1 MNLNFKKWVLLIL
14 LSFIW
19 GSSFILI
26 KKGLIG
32 MTPWQLG
39 GYRLVISSIF
49 IFLIGFKSLKGLN
62 KKDWKWLSISGFLG
76 SFFPSFLFAYAEL
89 EVDSSVTSALN
100 SLVPINTVLLGYFIF
115 KIKSSRFQL
124 LGVVIGFFGAM
135 LLIAEGAE
143 LNPNQNYNYSGFI
156 LLATLMYAANVNIIK
171 RFLNEVSPLAIATA
185 NFIVIFIPSL
195 LVLFFSKALHSE
207 TIQRPEFSFSLLCI
221 VILSIFG
228 TALAKI
234 LFNTLIQISTP
245 VFASSVTYLMPFVAL
260 LWGIMD
266 SEIFNLKQLLSLLII
281 LSGIYLVNK
290 KTKKKAIL

>member
-1 MNLNFKKWVLLIL
+1 ML

-49 IFLIGFKSLKGLN
+49 IFLIGFKSLRGLN

-124 LGVVIGFFGAM
+124 LGVGIGFFGAM

>member
-1 MNLNFKKWVLLIL
+1 MSKFFSLLFICLFSFSAFSQKRSNFREREIAIQQ
-14 LSFIW
+14 SNI
-19 GSSFILI
+19 
-26 KKGLIG
+26 
-32 MTPWQLG
+32 QLG
-39 GYRLVISSIF
+39 
-49 IFLIGFKSLKGLN
+49 
-62 KKDWKWLSISGFLG
+62 
-76 SFFPSFLFAYAEL
+76 E
-89 EVDSSVTSALN
+89 AL
-100 SLVPINTVLLGYFIF
+100 
-115 KIKSSRFQL
+115 
-124 LGVVIGFFGAM
+124 

-143 LNPNQNYNYSGFI
+143 LNPNQDYNYSGFI
-156 LLATLMYAANVNIIK
+156 LLATVMYAANVNIIK

-207 TIQRPEFSFSLLCI
+207 TIQRPEFSFSMLCI

-266 SEIFNLKQLLSLLII
+266 SEIFNLKQVLSLLII

-290 KTKKKAIL
+290 KT

>member
-1 MNLNFKKWVLLIL
+1 ML

-124 LGVVIGFFGAM
+124 LGVVIGFFGAL

-185 NFIVIFIPSL
+185 NFVVIFIPSL

-234 LFNTLIQISTP
+234 LFTTLIQISTP

-266 SEIFNLKQLLSLLII
+266 YEIFNLKQLLSLLII

-290 KTKKKAIL
+290 KT

>member
-49 IFLIGFKSLKGLN
+49 IFLIGFKSLRGLN

-76 SFFPSFLFAYAEL
+76 SFFPTFLFAYAEL

-124 LGVVIGFFGAM
+124 LGVGIGFFGAM

-195 LVLFFSKALHSE
+195 LVLFFSKALQSE

-290 KTKKKAIL
+290 KT

>member
-290 KTKKKAIL
+290 KT

>member
-49 IFLIGFKSLKGLN
+49 IFLIGFKSLRGLN

-124 LGVVIGFFGAM
+124 LGVGIGFFGAM

-195 LVLFFSKALHSE
+195 LVLFFSKALHGE

-290 KTKKKAIL
+290 KT

>member
-1 MNLNFKKWVLLIL
+1 MLLML

-124 LGVVIGFFGAM
+124 LGVVIGFFGAL

-143 LNPNQNYNYSGFI
+143 LNPKQNYNYSGFI

-185 NFIVIFIPSL
+185 NFVVIFIPSL
-195 LVLFFSKALHSE
+195 FVLFFSKALHSE

-266 SEIFNLKQLLSLLII
+266 YEIFNLKQLLSLLII

-290 KTKKKAIL
+290 KT

>member
-1 MNLNFKKWVLLIL
+1 ML

-124 LGVVIGFFGAM
+124 LGVVIGFFGAL

-185 NFIVIFIPSL
+185 NFVVIFIPSL

-207 TIQRPEFSFSLLCI
+207 TIQRPEFSFSLLCV

-266 SEIFNLKQLLSLLII
+266 YEIFNLKQLLSLLII

-290 KTKKKAIL
+290 KT

>member
-1 MNLNFKKWVLLIL
+1 ML

-124 LGVVIGFFGAM
+124 LGVGIGFFGAM

-185 NFIVIFIPSL
+185 NFVVIFIPSL

-290 KTKKKAIL
+290 KT

>member
-1 MNLNFKKWVLLIL
+1 VNLNFKKWVLLIL

-49 IFLIGFKSLKGLN
+49 IFLIGFKSLRGLN

-124 LGVVIGFFGAM
+124 LGVGIGFFGAM

-195 LVLFFSKALHSE
+195 LVLFFSKALHGE

-290 KTKKKAIL
+290 KT

>member
-49 IFLIGFKSLKGLN
+49 IFLIGFKSLRGLN

-124 LGVVIGFFGAM
+124 LGVGIGFFGAM

-195 LVLFFSKALHSE
+195 LVLFFSKALHGE

-266 SEIFNLKQLLSLLII
+266 YEIFNLKQLLSLLII

-290 KTKKKAIL
+290 KT

>member
-1 MNLNFKKWVLLIL
+1 
-14 LSFIW
+14 
-19 GSSFILI
+19 
-26 KKGLIG
+26 

-124 LGVVIGFFGAM
+124 LGVVIGFFGAL

-143 LNPNQNYNYSGFI
+143 LNPNQDYNYSGFI
-156 LLATLMYAANVNIIK
+156 LLATVMYAANVNIIK

-207 TIQRPEFSFSLLCI
+207 TIQRPEFSFSMLCI

-266 SEIFNLKQLLSLLII
+266 SEIFNLKQVLSLLII
-281 LSGIYLVNK
+281 LSGIYLVNR
-290 KTKKKAIL
+290 KT

>member
-1 MNLNFKKWVLLIL
+1 ML

-124 LGVVIGFFGAM
+124 LGVVIGFFGAL

-185 NFIVIFIPSL
+185 NFVVIFIPSL

-290 KTKKKAIL
+290 KT

>member
-124 LGVVIGFFGAM
+124 LGVGIGFFGAM

>member
-1 MNLNFKKWVLLIL
+1 ML

-124 LGVVIGFFGAM
+124 LGVVIGFFGAL

-185 NFIVIFIPSL
+185 NFVVIFIPSL

-266 SEIFNLKQLLSLLII
+266 YEIFNLKQLLSLLII

-290 KTKKKAIL
+290 KT

>member
-1 MNLNFKKWVLLIL
+1 MNLNFKKWILLLL

-124 LGVVIGFFGAM
+124 LGVVIGFFGAL

-143 LNPNQNYNYSGFI
+143 LNPNQDYNYSGFI
-156 LLATLMYAANVNIIK
+156 LLATVMYAANVNIIK

-207 TIQRPEFSFSLLCI
+207 TIQRPEFSFSMLCI

-266 SEIFNLKQLLSLLII
+266 SEIFNLKQVLSLLII
-281 LSGIYLVNK
+281 LSGIYLVNR
-290 KTKKKAIL
+290 KT

>member
-1 MNLNFKKWVLLIL
+1 MNLNFKKWILLLL

-76 SFFPSFLFAYAEL
+76 SFFPSFLFAHAEL

-124 LGVVIGFFGAM
+124 LGVVIGFFGAL

-143 LNPNQNYNYSGFI
+143 LNPNQDYNYSGFI
-156 LLATLMYAANVNIIK
+156 LLATVMYAANVNIIK

-185 NFIVIFIPSL
+185 NFVVIFIPSL

-207 TIQRPEFSFSLLCI
+207 TIQRPEFSFSMLCI

-266 SEIFNLKQLLSLLII
+266 SEIFNLKQVLSLLII
-281 LSGIYLVNK
+281 LSGIYLVNR
-290 KTKKKAIL
+290 KT

>member
-1 MNLNFKKWVLLIL
+1 
-14 LSFIW
+14 
-19 GSSFILI
+19 
-26 KKGLIG
+26 

-76 SFFPSFLFAYAEL
+76 SFFPSFLFAHAEL

-124 LGVVIGFFGAM
+124 LGVVIGFFGAL

-143 LNPNQNYNYSGFI
+143 LNPNQDYNYSGFI
-156 LLATLMYAANVNIIK
+156 LLATVMYAANVNIIK

-185 NFIVIFIPSL
+185 NFVVIFIPSL

-207 TIQRPEFSFSLLCI
+207 TIQRPEFSFSMLCI

-266 SEIFNLKQLLSLLII
+266 SEIFNLKQVLSLLII
-281 LSGIYLVNK
+281 LSGIYLVNR
-290 KTKKKAIL
+290 KT

>member
-1 MNLNFKKWVLLIL
+1 MNLNFKKWILLLL

-76 SFFPSFLFAYAEL
+76 SFFPSFLFAHAEL

-100 SLVPINTVLLGYFIF
+100 SLVPINTVLLGYSIF

-124 LGVVIGFFGAM
+124 LGVVIGFFGAL

-143 LNPNQNYNYSGFI
+143 LNPNQDYNYSGFI
-156 LLATLMYAANVNIIK
+156 LLATVMYAANVNIIK

-185 NFIVIFIPSL
+185 NFVVIFIPSL

-207 TIQRPEFSFSLLCI
+207 TIQRPEFSFSMLCI

-266 SEIFNLKQLLSLLII
+266 SEIFNLKQVLSLLII
-281 LSGIYLVNK
+281 LSGIYLVNR
-290 KTKKKAIL
+290 KT

>member
-1 MNLNFKKWVLLIL
+1 
-14 LSFIW
+14 
-19 GSSFILI
+19 
-26 KKGLIG
+26 

-76 SFFPSFLFAYAEL
+76 SFFPSFLFAHAEL

-124 LGVVIGFFGAM
+124 LGVVIGFFGAL

-143 LNPNQNYNYSGFI
+143 LNPNQDYNYSGFI
-156 LLATLMYAANVNIIK
+156 LLATVMYAANVNIIK

-185 NFIVIFIPSL
+185 NFVVIFIPSL
-195 LVLFFSKALHSE
+195 FVLFFSKALHSE

-266 SEIFNLKQLLSLLII
+266 YEIFNLKQLLSLLII

-290 KTKKKAIL
+290 KT

>member
-1 MNLNFKKWVLLIL
+1 MNLNFKKWILLLL

-124 LGVVIGFFGAM
+124 LGVVIGFFGAL

-143 LNPNQNYNYSGFI
+143 LNPNQDYNYSGFI
-156 LLATLMYAANVNIIK
+156 LLATVMYAANVNIIK

-185 NFIVIFIPSL
+185 NFVVIFIPSL

-207 TIQRPEFSFSLLCI
+207 TIQRPEFSFSMLCI

-266 SEIFNLKQLLSLLII
+266 SEIFNLKQVLSLLII
-281 LSGIYLVNK
+281 LSGIYLVNR
-290 KTKKKAIL
+290 KT